1 MFLSILLFSA
11 AIADTGTFTFVAK
24 GQPAPFEGALFD
36 PLAVADILTQAQTSL
51 MECEINSNMKLSEQK
66 AKFEAELK
74 KKDITIDSRA
84 REYGVALS
92 YKQQQI
98 DDLTKIVKKNS
109 PGRKIIWY
117 TVGAASGIAVT
128 YGAYRMFGSE

>member
-1 MFLSILLFSA
+1 MFLSILLFSV
-11 AIADTGTFTFVAK
+11 AIADPGSFTFVSE

-36 PLAVADILTQAQTSL
+36 PLAVADMLTRAQTSL
-51 MECEINSNMKLSEQK
+51 IECEINSNMKLSEQR
-66 AKFEAELK
+66 AKFEADLK
-74 KKDITIDSRA
+74 KKDITIDSDA
-84 REYGVALS
+84 REYAAALS

-98 DDLTKIVKKNS
+98 DDLTKVVKGNS

-117 TVGAASGIAVT
+117 TAGVASGIAVT